1 MKINRNELYRLIIQE
16 NFKDLGL
23 TEDKVDDLIAHVK
36 GGPRPDWMGDDER
49 EVPEPPEVPK
59 PEERE
64 DSSTYPME
72 MPPGTDMN
80 DEDIVAA
87 ISQMIHG
94 RDPEHVSE
102 LFQAVFAQIPGVEMG
117 DAEEPPQTLYSPGA
131 EGRPQAGFREDL
143 MRIIEEELQEFMGRE
158 RPAYGEGNLTI
169 DDVEELLPQLSPG
182 EQADVLEKYM
192 HLNSKD
198 DLKSALRMNEEESNP
213 WAICTSS
220 VGREDKAKYEKC
232 VKSVKKQNRGKK

>member
-16 NFKDLGL
+16 NFKDLDL

-72 MPPGTDMN
+72 MPPGADMN

-102 LFQAVFAQIPGVEMG
+102 LFQAVFAQIPGVEIG
-117 DAEEPPQTLYSPGA
+117 DAEEPPETLYSPGA